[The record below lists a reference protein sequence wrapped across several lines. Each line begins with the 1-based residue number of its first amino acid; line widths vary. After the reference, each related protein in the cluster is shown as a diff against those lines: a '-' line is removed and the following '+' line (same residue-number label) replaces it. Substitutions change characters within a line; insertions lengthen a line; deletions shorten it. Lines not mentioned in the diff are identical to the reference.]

1 MAPLDDAQSRTG
13 HRSLEHT
20 PAQNDPA
27 RSSRQRP
34 PVKLARVYPPTQDE
48 SETGSETDTVDIFA
62 IHGLDTKSPDTWIWK
77 DNPKDP
83 NEPGVN
89 WLADKHMLPSRVG
102 HSRIFT
108 CDWPAELFETRD
120 FAEHT
125 FGELAR
131 LLLDSIFGC
140 HKKDRPILFIAS
152 CLGGIILMKAL
163 DLATGRYHP
172 IQLDTKAII
181 FLATP
186 FRGTAFHDV
195 AEWAEPSLK
204 AWARIQGYRV
214 TERLNLAKE
223 GVPELMELRHKFTK
237 IVKDRKYE
245 VSTIYEMRY
254 TNLYRGVRLF
264 RPRNILLVNR
274 DSGTLECDEHPLSLD
289 RTHVQ
294 MNKFGDPEGQDY
306 QRVACRIEQYL
317 EKIRE
322 GTPLQRADACI
333 LKHYAKGNLDI
344 IRLSGDVLDMDQCYI
359 NLVIVEQHQKTSQTS
374 PFSLS
379 TRLNIETPDEEASF
393 ELPTLFSSHR
403 NSHNHTK
410 ESRRI
415 LIRGRAGVGKTTLCK
430 KIVHSF
436 VHENMWRNT
445 FTRVLWVPLREL
457 KKGVYTKYNLG
468 EAFWHLYFKDHPDGE
483 TLANTLWDAV
493 KSTNPCGSLFILD
506 GLDEVTEFLDP
517 NHEAFSL
524 LAELLNSHNVI
535 ITTRPHA

>member
-1 MAPLDDAQSRTG
+1 
-13 HRSLEHT
+13 
-20 PAQNDPA
+20 
-27 RSSRQRP
+27 
-34 PVKLARVYPPTQDE
+34 
-48 SETGSETDTVDIFA
+48 
-62 IHGLDTKSPDTWIWK
+62 
-77 DNPKDP
+77 
-83 NEPGVN
+83 
-89 WLADKHMLPSRVG
+89 
-102 HSRIFT
+102 
-108 CDWPAELFETRD
+108 
-120 FAEHT
+120 
-125 FGELAR
+125 
-131 LLLDSIFGC
+131 
-140 HKKDRPILFIAS
+140 
-152 CLGGIILMKAL
+152 
-163 DLATGRYHP
+163 
-172 IQLDTKAII
+172 
-181 FLATP
+181 
-186 FRGTAFHDV
+186 
-195 AEWAEPSLK
+195 
-204 AWARIQGYRV
+204 
-214 TERLNLAKE
+214 
-223 GVPELMELRHKFTK
+223 
-237 IVKDRKYE
+237 
-245 VSTIYEMRY
+245 
-254 TNLYRGVRLF
+254 
-264 RPRNILLVNR
+264 
-274 DSGTLECDEHPLSLD
+274 
-289 RTHVQ
+289 